1 MQLITIVAMLVA
13 AAGVTFALQND
24 SPATVTFLLWH
35 FEASLAAVLL
45 LTLAAGG
52 FIVALVS
59 TPSTLRRQW
68 AMNRQ
73 TKRITELESL
83 ASHQQQTIA
92 NLERPLPAAELP
104 LEEPPSYVGL
114 KQLIASLGA
123 DDKPA
128 GAANSAPAQRS

>member
-13 AAGVTFALQND
+13 AAGVSFALQND
-24 SPATVTFLLWH
+24 TPATVTFLLWH

-59 TPSTLRRQW
+59 TPATLRRQW

-73 TKRITELESL
+73 NKRLTELENLS
-83 ASHQQQTIA
+83 SHQQETIA
-92 NLERPLPAAELP
+92 RLERLLPTVEIP
-104 LEEPPSYVGL
+104 VEEPLSYVGL
-114 KQLIASLGA
+114 KQVIGSIGG
-123 DDKPA
+123 DDNRP
-128 GAANSAPAQRS
+128 

>member
-13 AAGVTFALQND
+13 VFGVAFALQNNV
-24 SPATVTFLLWH
+24 PATVTFLLWH
-35 FEASLAAVLL
+35 FEASLASVLL

-73 TKRITELESL
+73 SKRIADLESISSRQ
-83 ASHQQQTIA
+83 AETIA
-92 NLERPLPAAELP
+92 DLERRVPAVEFP
-104 LEEPPSYVGL
+104 VEETPSYVGL
-114 KQLIASLGA
+114 KQVIGSIGSDAMQEPG
-123 DDKPA
+123 
-128 GAANSAPAQRS
+128 QRP

>member
-13 AAGVTFALQND
+13 SAGVTFALQND

-45 LTLAAGG
+45 LTLAVGG

-68 AMNRQ
+68 AMSRQ
-73 TKRITELESL
+73 NKRVTELESL
-83 ASHQQQTIA
+83 SSRQQETIA
-92 NLERPLPAAELP
+92 HLERLLPAVESP
-104 LEEPPSYVGL
+104 HEEPLSYVGL
-114 KQLIASLGA
+114 KQVIGSIGG
-123 DDKPA
+123 DDMPA
-128 GAANSAPAQRS
+128 GAAHSAPAQRS

>member
-13 AAGVTFALQND
+13 VFGVAFALQNNV
-24 SPATVTFLLWH
+24 PATVTFLLWH
-35 FEASLAAVLL
+35 FEASLATVLL

-73 TKRITELESL
+73 SKRIAELESISDRQ
-83 ASHQQQTIA
+83 ADTIA
-92 NLERPLPAAELP
+92 RLERLVPAVELPAAET
-104 LEEPPSYVGL
+104 PSYVGL
-114 KQLIASLGA
+114 KQVIGSIGS
-123 DDKPA
+123 DDIQERT
-128 GAANSAPAQRS
+128 QRL